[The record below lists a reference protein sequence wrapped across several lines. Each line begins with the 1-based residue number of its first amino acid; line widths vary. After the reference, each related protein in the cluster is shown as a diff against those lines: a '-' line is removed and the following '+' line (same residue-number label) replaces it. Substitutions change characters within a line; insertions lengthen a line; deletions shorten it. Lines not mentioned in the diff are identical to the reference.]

1 MMKQS
6 TELGYRVEF
15 RDIKILTTESGYQ
28 DMDRISEE
36 VVEMFKADEINREGN
51 FSVSRVRNPV
61 IRILGLGEIEI
72 KKKTSR

>member
-1 MMKQS
+1 MKQS

-36 VVEMFKADEINREGN
+36 VLEMFKADEINREGN
-51 FSVSRVRNPV
+51 FSVSRVRNPI

-72 KKKTSR
+72 KTRTSR